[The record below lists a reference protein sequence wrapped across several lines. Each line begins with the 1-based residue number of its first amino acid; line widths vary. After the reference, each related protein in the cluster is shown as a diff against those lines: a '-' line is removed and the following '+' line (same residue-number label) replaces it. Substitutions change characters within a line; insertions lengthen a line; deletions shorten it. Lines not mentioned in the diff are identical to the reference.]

1 MKKERKERKDEKG
14 CFECAHV
21 AVWWDIGCGVW
32 STRRMDAP
40 RWRKWM
46 GGREWNSWPGKQR
59 PPKDAPFTRNE
70 LCTNLPF
77 GIEIKLK

>member
-1 MKKERKERKDEKG
+1 MKKERKERKEEKG

-40 RWRKWM
+40 RWRKW
-46 GGREWNSWPGKQR
+46 NSWLEKKGPA
-59 PPKDAPFTRNE
+59 KDAPFTAMTFARICNSDSE
-70 LCTNLPF
+70 LN
-77 GIEIKLK
+77 